1 MTLSNNSDRL
11 SKFLLDRVRF
21 KLYACQQHLRNLKN
35 IESESGDL
43 ASTDARLGA
52 EIEIDCFL
60 SLMIGSVDSLLVE
73 LNDKLELG
81 IPNDKV
87 EMNAVKSGILAKT
100 KKIELLEDLDNASRD
115 NNWYWFIRQL
125 RNYSYSRYLIL
136 ASTNSKGAYLP
147 KNPTSRVNNP
157 DRMNIELI
165 PYLEQSLNQVK
176 ELIENI
182 RKRADLIL

>member
-1 MTLSNNSDRL
+1 MTLSNNRDGL

-35 IESESGDL
+35 IKSKYGDL

-52 EIEIDCFL
+52 EIELDCFL
-60 SLMIGSVDSLLVE
+60 SQMIGCVDSLLVE

-81 IPNDKV
+81 IPTDKV
-87 EMNAVKSGILAKT
+87 EMSAVQSALLAKT
-100 KKIELLEDLDNASRD
+100 KKIELLEDLDNASRY

-125 RNYSYSRYLIL
+125 RNYSFSRYLIL

-147 KNPTSRVNNP
+147 SNTTSRVNNP
-157 DRMNIELI
+157 NRMNMELI
-165 PYLEQSLNQVK
+165 PYLEQSLNQLK
-176 ELIENI
+176 KLIENI
-182 RKRADLIL
+182 RKKEPI